1 MVVNQYCPAR
11 FGRGTLFEVR
21 LVQLDWEKYR
31 SDFRKLAEGF
41 VRALNKFVKVE
52 RVEFDESVSSN
63 FQDVTVFY
71 INPKTQ
77 EIEQVRFSTFADRL
91 PQTIDLALTWF
102 FNAAGLDWWCYRREH
117 SRNIIVYN
125 GDAMRSNITINIL
138 SIPWDWVDV
147 DRPVEVEVWR
157 DHRELIYKDKISIFD
172 IFDFVVSAF
181 TLLHL

>member
-1 MVVNQYCPAR
+1 MVVKQHRPAQS
-11 FGRGTLFEVR
+11 GRGTLFEVR
-21 LVQLDWEKYR
+21 PMQLDWEKYR
-31 SDFRKLAEGF
+31 TDFRKLAEGF
-41 VRALNKFVKVE
+41 VKALGRFVKVE
-52 RVEFDESVSSN
+52 KIEFDE
-63 FQDVTVFY
+63 QDVTVFY

-91 PQTIDLALTWF
+91 PQTIELALTWF
-102 FNAAGLDWWCYRREH
+102 FNAAGLSWRCYRREH

-125 GDAMRSNITINIL
+125 GDAMTINIL

-157 DHRELIYKDKISIFD
+157 DHRELIYSDKISIFD

-181 TLLHL
+181 TLLQL